1 VGHPRRGTAS
11 GDATSEPE
19 RPIQDMP
26 VKEEERAQGLFLS
39 RGGDLVP
46 LCKVLQECEHVLFVE
61 DGWMSQSMEA
71 DEAHYPADVSLLGS
85 QAIVTQA

>member
-1 VGHPRRGTAS
+1 
-11 GDATSEPE
+11 
-19 RPIQDMP
+19 M
-26 VKEEERAQGLFLS
+26 
-39 RGGDLVP
+39 VP